1 MNLRE
6 QIEKE
11 ITEKVMTKL
20 ASEKIELSLL
30 DDFRKE
36 ASNAT
41 KDYVKANELWVD
53 VEVAKQKAVKQ
64 IDTSVKGFKKAQV
77 SFDKLRK
84 SAAQLGLD
92 LPNDIQKIG
101 DFSNQ
106 LSNLKDFANDVK

>member
-53 VEVAKQKAVKQ
+53 VEVAKQKAGKQ